1 MHPDNELAQALYG
14 RCLNERPYFV
24 SAGPDGLFGTTDEI
38 KRVCRTSASSG
49 ASPEEVERAIAALE
63 DNIYSYE
70 VGPARI
76 DPDDAFN
83 VDVR

>member
-1 MHPDNELAQALYG
+1 MHPDNEVAQALYG

-38 KRVCRTSASSG
+38 KGICRSAGNSG
-49 ASPEEVERAIAALE
+49 ASPEEVEKAIAALD

-70 VGPARI
+70 VGSART
-76 DPDDAFN
+76 DPTDTFN
-83 VDVR
+83 ENVR